1 MSQVNGLLLRE
12 INLGSWALSPQ
23 PYEQWF
29 VEGMRP
35 LTAANI
41 VIDGVSMGAIRQ
53 KRKRNRR

>member
-1 MSQVNGLLLRE
+1 MRQVNGLLLSE
-12 INLGSWALSPQ
+12 IGMGSWSLTKQ

-35 LTAANI
+35 VTAANI